1 MTKFEL
7 FEELIKHCF
16 KSLIYLLELKVK
28 GVNGKVKS
36 SKFIVI
42 KAGYPNLLHGYD
54 FLGYDLMNS

>member
-1 MTKFEL
+1 MFVRSQGPLPCREQ
-7 FEELIKHCF
+7 
-16 KSLIYLLELKVK
+16 IYFLDRKRK

-36 SKFIVI
+36 PKSIVI